1 MTYEEAIESLL
12 NTCQDLKE
20 AIEQLQ
26 EENTFLVETIE
37 KNNLGQIKS
46 ERRSLLAQNEQYKR
60 DSDII
65 VKKANDIKLKY
76 ESKMADVN
84 KRLIDVKRKQSD
96 IDSYIEAM
104 SEEKIKN
111 IRSEYK
117 ELKKK
122 NNKYLFI
129 ITLSIIFSI
138 TGMLSILLRRLFLK
152 KN

>member
-1 MTYEEAIESLL
+1 
-12 NTCQDLKE
+12 
-20 AIEQLQ
+20 
-26 EENTFLVETIE
+26 
-37 KNNLGQIKS
+37 
-46 ERRSLLAQNEQYKR
+46 
-60 DSDII
+60 
-65 VKKANDIKLKY
+65 
-76 ESKMADVN
+76 MADVN